1 MNTMAKFIV
10 TALLSM
16 VSLLSVR
23 AQDVTIKGHV
33 SAADDGGPLAG
44 AALIAVGGG
53 YSITDNEGNFS
64 MTVSPDE
71 AVTVSYLGYD
81 DYTFTP
87 GNTATFNIVLERSAA
102 TMLDETVVIGYG
114 KTTKKEVTGSVTSLK
129 STDFDLGSF
138 TDATAMLQGKVAGL
152 TITNPDGGDPNGSY
166 EILLRGTNTLMAGQG
181 PLIIIDGVV
190 DADIRNINFQEVESI
205 DVLKDGS
212 AAAIY
217 GTRGTNGV
225 IIITTKR
232 AKAGQMTVE
241 YDGQVSVQT
250 VARRAVPMTAGQFEY
265 TVENFAPASSG
276 SLYGSD
282 TDWFREITRTPISH
296 KHNLAVSGGS
306 ENFSHRTI
314 LNIEQNQGLQ
324 RKNDSDKY
332 LIKTNIHQNAIK
344 GWLTMDYN
352 LSYVKRQYSSANYD
366 AFRQA
371 FLHNPTEPVYDPEN
385 KESGGYYRVIG
396 MDYYNPVAM
405 VDERNDE
412 NDSDNLTASVR
423 ATLNILPVEGLK
435 WDNFFSYNNER
446 YEGRT
451 YRTQYYPSII
461 GQNGNAYISNSHSSD
476 LQWEST
482 MQYAN
487 TFGKHSV
494 QAVLGYTWQQINYR
508 DSSMENYGFDNDIF
522 QTDNIGTGTALA
534 QGMASMSSF
543 RESSR
548 YIAFF
553 GRVMYNYDEKY
564 LASVSLRRDG
574 STKFGK
580 DNKWGWFPAVSLGWR
595 LNRENW
601 LKDAEWL
608 DELKL
613 RAGYGVTGNQDFSN
627 YKSLLL
633 MEPDGYFYYN
643 GEWVNA
649 YAPSSNAN
657 PDLGWEK
664 KTEYNAGLDFAFFD
678 NRLGGSIDYYY
689 RLTTDLLY
697 DYSVPVPP
705 YDYETLFTYVGSI
718 SNSGIEI
725 TLYGTP
731 VKGEKFEWNT
741 TLTFAKN
748 TNKLI
753 SFTNEEF
760 QNGEYKIGWI
770 NTPVGVY
777 CQRLIEG
784 ESLGSFYGPEW
795 AGVDPDTGNDELE
808 GSIAGTVPEDDWVNL
823 GSAYPDFT
831 LGWSNSLRWG
841 NFGLSAT
848 FRAQIGGKVF
858 NNYRA
863 EFENITGIGLKNIMA
878 SWLDDTT
885 FTGPVTYSSKYLEDA
900 SFLKLDNVS
909 LSYNIRFRNAYLK
922 NIRVYLS
929 AQNVF
934 CLTGYKGVDPE
945 VSLSGLNPGIESTT
959 YYPRTRTFTLG
970 ATFTF

>member
-16 VSLLSVR
+16 FSLLSVR

-522 QTDNIGTGTALA
+522 QTDNIGTGSALA

-705 YDYETLFTYVGSI
+705 YDYETLFTNVGSI

-909 LSYNIRFRNAYLK
+909 LSYNIGFRNAYLK

>member
-1 MNTMAKFIV
+1 
-10 TALLSM
+10 
-16 VSLLSVR
+16 
-23 AQDVTIKGHV
+23 
-33 SAADDGGPLAG
+33 
-44 AALIAVGGG
+44 
-53 YSITDNEGNFS
+53 

-522 QTDNIGTGTALA
+522 QTDNIGTGSALA

-705 YDYETLFTYVGSI
+705 YDYETLFTNVGSI

-795 AGVDPDTGNDELE
+795 VGVDPDTGNDELE

>member
-332 LIKTNIHQNAIK
+332 LVKTNIHQNAIK

-522 QTDNIGTGTALA
+522 QTDNIGTGSALA

-705 YDYETLFTYVGSI
+705 YDYETLFTNVGSI

-831 LGWSNSLRWG
+831 LGWSNTLRWG

-878 SWLDDTT
+878 SWLDDTS

-909 LSYNIRFRNAYLK
+909 LSYNIGFRNAYLK

>member
-1 MNTMAKFIV
+1 MAKFIV

-522 QTDNIGTGTALA
+522 QTDNIGTGSALA

-705 YDYETLFTYVGSI
+705 YDYETLFTNVGSI